1 MKQKIAILGAGISGI
16 SLAYY
21 LDKEKYE
28 VTVFEKSDAI
38 GGCVKSKKVNEY
50 AFELGPNTVQL
61 KHQEVLEL
69 INKVAKDDLIYPS
82 DLAKNRYI
90 LKKNKFVKAP
100 MSPLSLFG
108 NSLISL
114 SSILK
119 LLKEFSIKPSR
130 LSEQASVKEVV
141 VNHFGEEIYHNLF
154 VPFCTGI
161 YASNPENMTV
171 KYGFPILWEAHQ
183 QTGSIIKHFKN
194 NRRKPELNKIIA
206 FKNGF
211 QSFLEKL
218 AKGINIQFKEEIES
232 VSKQGEVFQLKFK
245 SSQEPLI
252 FDKVIS
258 CLPAHALANTNNDL
272 AFLNKVSY
280 SPVYVWQMAI
290 PKSEMQKPQG
300 FGVLTRAMDKHHFL
314 GIIFNSDLFPEKSP
328 KDKHLMTV
336 MIGGERDKSLLE
348 LDEEEIKQTVFNE
361 LKNLFTIKGDVE
373 FDHSHLW
380 KNAIPQFH
388 LNHESI
394 IKEVKK
400 FEEQNNDFYI
410 SGNYIDGVA
419 IPDRILASL
428 KLAKKI
434 NG

>member
-61 KHQEVLEL
+61 KYQEVLEL

-119 LLKEFSIKPSR
+119 LLKEFSIKPGR
-130 LSEQASVKEVV
+130 LDEQVSVKEVV

-161 YASNPENMTV
+161 YASNPENMSV

-183 QTGSIIKHFKN
+183 QTGSIIKHFKR

-245 SSQEPLI
+245 SSQEPLV

-258 CLPAHALANTNNDL
+258 CLPAHALANVNNSL
-272 AFLNKVSY
+272 SFLNEVHY
-280 SPVYVWQMAI
+280 SPIYVWQMAI

-314 GIIFNSDLFPEKSP
+314 GIIFNSDLFPAKSP

-348 LDEEEIKQTVFNE
+348 LDQEEIKQTVFNE
-361 LKNLFTIKGDVE
+361 LKALFSIKGDIDFE
-373 FDHSHLW
+373 HSHLW

-410 SGNYIDGVA
+410 SGNYIEGVA